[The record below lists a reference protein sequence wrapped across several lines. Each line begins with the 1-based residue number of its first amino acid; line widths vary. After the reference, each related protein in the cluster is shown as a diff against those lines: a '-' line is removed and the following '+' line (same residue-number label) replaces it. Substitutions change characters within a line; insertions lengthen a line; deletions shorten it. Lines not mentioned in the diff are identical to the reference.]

1 MIQKIIDRN
10 LEKMAKEVLKC
21 NDPMVLRFLKET
33 KENGADEDTQLE
45 AMMSIL
51 TDVISAREMDPE
63 EMLHE
68 GIESFLDI
76 MEMHNEC
83 YDFTVTLKDDVIQ
96 STREITMPSYMM
108 MSDLAYAVL
117 SAYDALGT
125 HTFRLMY
132 KKDMFRLIEDFDEE
146 MDMIPADMLPA
157 DMLPL
162 GALDLRK
169 RSVIQMVY
177 DEGESWEFE
186 IRCTGKRKADF
197 IINIP
202 RLHGGSGYN
211 IWEDNRYF
219 LEMLVQNPM
228 SIALNHEGQD
238 ITVQEC
244 AEGEHITELR
254 EDQKDEFVESILE
267 LKETYEQN
275 FFDPQTDSSWSDFDT
290 GYQA

>member
-1 MIQKIIDRN
+1 MIQKIIDRH
-10 LEKMAKEVLKC
+10 LEKMAKEVLASK
-21 NDPMVLRFLKET
+21 DPMVLRFIKET
-33 KENGADEDTQLE
+33 KQNGADEETQLE

-51 TDVISAREMDPE
+51 TDVISVREMDPE
-63 EMLHE
+63 ETLHE

-83 YDFTVTLKDDVIQ
+83 FDFTVTLKDDVIQ
-96 STREITMPSYMM
+96 STREITLPSYMM
-108 MSDLAYAVL
+108 LSDLAYAVL

-125 HTFRLMY
+125 HTFHLMY
-132 KKDMFRLIEDFDEE
+132 KKDLFGLIEDFDEE
-146 MDMIPADMLPA
+146 TAMIPA

-169 RSVIQMVY
+169 RSVIHMVY

-186 IRCTGKRKADF
+186 IRCTGKRNVDF
-197 IINIP
+197 VINIP
-202 RLHGGSGYN
+202 RLHGGAGYN
-211 IWEDNRYF
+211 IWEDSRDF
-219 LEMLVQNPM
+219 LEMLVKNPL

-254 EDQKDEFVESILE
+254 EDQMDEFVELIIE
-267 LKETYEQN
+267 MKQAYEQN